1 MAMIKSTTGNFPS
14 SIPDFW
20 FKKELLDFGDYSLLY
35 RKFAKKERLPAGNGV
50 SWKAN
55 RYTRIEIPMDALSEG
70 VTPDET
76 SMQIEQVSCTA
87 AQYGMV
93 VTLTDVLQL
102 TMDHPVLQKAVELV
116 KEAMDRLDSEL
127 ICEAL
132 LAGTVV
138 QYANAVAGANN
149 SRDDLASTDV
159 FSTTEIKLAVA
170 QLEFPD
176 DTWGS
181 APKFGNG
188 KYACI
193 LHRKHE
199 LDLLNDSLWKD
210 MAIRQDK
217 SALDKGAIASWM
229 GVDFYVTNWGPK
241 FVNIGDPALSDGVA
255 VTSTVGLDGAVFDS
269 YNGAG
274 SLSASTAYDF
284 TITRRHKHRRFED
297 GISGTLD
304 FSTGAGEDTVDVTM
318 PSSTSYVYSLY
329 AGTNGGT
336 MYRVASNQAAGAVVT
351 VTSIPASGVVA
362 PVPPAASVNVYAS
375 WIMGKDAYAVVDLA
389 DIEAGITD
397 DARTGEDPLKQRR
410 KVGAKFMLGA
420 LILADNNLVR
430 VEAASAF

>member
-1 MAMIKSTTGNFPS
+1 MIKSTTGNFPS

-35 RKFAKKERLPAGNGV
+35 RKFAKKEKLPPGNGV

-55 RYTRIEIPMDALSEG
+55 RYTRIELPMDALSEG

-116 KEAMDRLDSEL
+116 KEAMDRLDSEI
-127 ICEAL
+127 ICEVL

-138 QYANAVAGANN
+138 QFANAVGGSNN
-149 SRDDLASTDV
+149 SRDDLASTDI

-181 APKFGNG
+181 APKFGSG

-199 LDLLNDSLWKD
+199 LDLLSDSLWKE

-217 SALDKGAIASWM
+217 SALDKGSIASWM

-241 FVNIGDPALSDGVA
+241 FHTIGDPTLTDGVA
-255 VTSTVGLDGAVFDS
+255 ASSTVGLDGLILDE
-269 YNGAG
+269 YNGSG
-274 SLSASTAYDF
+274 SLTAAAHDF
-284 TITRRHKHRRFED
+284 VVTRRHKHRRFED
-297 GISGTLD
+297 GISGIIDYTISAPADTID
-304 FSTGAGEDTVDVTM
+304 FTM
-318 PSSTSYVYSLY
+318 PASTSYVYSLY
-329 AGTNGGT
+329 GALNNGTL
-336 MYRVASNQAAGAVVT
+336 YRIAANQAAGAVVT
-351 VTSIPASGVVA
+351 VTSLPSSGVVA
-362 PVPPAASVNVYAS
+362 PVSPASAVNVYCS
-375 WIMGKDAYAVVDLA
+375 WVMGRDAYAVVDL
-389 DIEAGITD
+389 DNLEAGITD

-410 KVGAKFMLGA
+410 KVAAKFMLGG

-430 VEAASAF
+430 IEAASAF

>member
-35 RKFAKKERLPAGNGV
+35 RKFAKKEKLPPGNGV

-55 RYTRIEIPMDALSEG
+55 RYSRIELPMDALSEG

-76 SMQIEQVSCTA
+76 SMSIEQVSCTA

-116 KEAMDRLDSEL
+116 KEAMDRLDSEI
-127 ICEAL
+127 ICEVL

-138 QYANAVAGANN
+138 QFANASAGSND
-149 SRDDLASTDV
+149 SRDDLAATDV

-181 APKFGNG
+181 APKFSGG

-217 SALDKGAIASWM
+217 SALDKGAIMSWM
-229 GVDFYVTNWGPK
+229 GVDFYITNWGPK
-241 FVNIGDPALSDGVA
+241 FHTLGDPALVDGVA
-255 VTSTVGLDGAVFDS
+255 VASTVGLDGAVFDS
-269 YNGAG
+269 YNGSG
-274 SLSASTAYDF
+274 SFSASTAYDF
-284 TITRRHKHRRFED
+284 KITRRHKHRRFED
-297 GISGTLD
+297 GISGVLD
-304 FSTGAGEDTVDVTM
+304 ISTGAGEDTFDVTF
-318 PSSTSYVYSLY
+318 PTSTSYVYNLY
-329 AGTNGGT
+329 SGTDGGT
-336 MYRVASNQAAGAVVT
+336 LYRVAANQAAASVYT
-351 VTSIPASGVVA
+351 VTAPGSSGVVA
-362 PVPPAASVNVYAS
+362 PVSPATGVNVYCS
-375 WIMGKDAYAVVDLA
+375 WIMGKDAYAVVDLENL
-389 DIEAGITD
+389 DAGITD
-397 DARTGEDPLKQRR
+397 DSRVGEDPLKQRR
-410 KVGAKFMLGA
+410 KVAAKFFLGG

-430 VEAASAF
+430 IEAASAY